1 MKVFRPSKLS
11 ASRAVW
17 SVSVVLLGALAVGC
31 QNNKP
36 APPAVTG
43 DDGCTP
49 LDPIPRRIW
58 RLSVNQYSN
67 SVRDLLGLSAA
78 PDLGTL
84 GGQST
89 YAFFADETLTVD
101 PQLAFNVSET
111 LRTVLAGLDM
121 RQLAACKSGE
131 ADKACATRF
140 ASSFG
145 QRAFRRPMTSTETT
159 ALMNVFA
166 AGQSESFEAGVSLM
180 VQALL
185 QSPSFMFR
193 SELGSGAPNSTA
205 TTALNPYE
213 VATQLAYTFLDST
226 PDAELMAA
234 AANGSLRSVDG
245 VTKQV
250 DRLLMLPAV
259 QANLVRI
266 TLAWFNV
273 NQLYAKQK
281 DKSLLAALN
290 PTDATITDLTTSLQN
305 DMLQSASLFVDDIYW
320 HGSGLITDL
329 LTSDKMFI
337 SQQMATLLN
346 LPYDPS
352 QGATPDGFVAVS
364 GTDQGRSGMLTQ
376 PALLWAVSDIATTSI
391 VHRGIEVHDNVI
403 CATPIMFPSGLINSP
418 DIVMALAARPT
429 EIEKSDYRL
438 FENDV
443 CTGCHGNID
452 PYGRVLEGFDPVGN
466 VRTIADGIPVDSSAD
481 FSRAAPLS
489 GTLDGPV
496 ELVQAILADGQFI
509 NCAAQMISSYFI
521 GRMIH
526 NASTCEVQIQR
537 KELQMSDGTIT
548 SLFHNVAAAS
558 FTRARTGGAQ

>member
-1 MKVFRPSKLS
+1 MKFFHRNGLS
-11 ASRAVW
+11 SSRALCVAG
-17 SVSVVLLGALAVGC
+17 VLLAGAVVAGC
-31 QNNKP
+31 HKDS
-36 APPAVTG
+36 APPAAVTG
-43 DDGCTP
+43 DDGCNP
-49 LDPIPRRIW
+49 LDAIPRRIW
-58 RLSVNQYSN
+58 RLSVNQYGN
-67 SVRDLLGLSAA
+67 SVRDLLGLPAA

-111 LRTVLAGLDM
+111 LRQVLAGVDL
-121 RQLAACKSGE
+121 RQLAACKSG
-131 ADKACATRF
+131 DTDNACATRF
-140 ASSFG
+140 ASSCG
-145 QRAFRRPMTSTETT
+145 ARAFRRPVNTTETF
-159 ALMNVFA
+159 ALMKVFA
-166 AGQSESFEAGVSLM
+166 AGQPESFESGISLM

-193 SELGSGAPNSTA
+193 SELGKGDPSAVASTD
-205 TTALNPYE
+205 LDPYE

-234 AANGSLRSVDG
+234 AANGSLKNVDG

-281 DKSLLAALN
+281 DKSLLVPLN
-290 PTDATITDLTTSLQN
+290 PSDATISDLTTSLQN
-305 DMLQSASLFVDDIYW
+305 DMLKSASLFVDDIYW
-320 HGSGLITDL
+320 HGSGQITDL
-329 LTSDKMFI
+329 LTSDRMFI
-337 SQQMATLLN
+337 NQRMATLLN
-346 LPYDPS
+346 LPFDSPS
-352 QGATPDGFVAVS
+352 PDDFVPVS
-364 GTDQGRSGMLTQ
+364 GADQGRAGMLTQ

-391 VHRGIEVHDNVI
+391 VHRGIEIHDNVI
-403 CATPIMFPSGLINSP
+403 CATPIMFPSGLVNRP
-418 DIVMALAARPT
+418 DIVAALAARPT

-438 FENDV
+438 FENSD

-452 PYGRVLEGFDPVGN
+452 PYGRILEGFDAIGN

-481 FSRAAPLS
+481 FSHASPLS

-496 ELVQAILADGQFI
+496 ELTQAILADKQFI

-526 NASTCEVQIQR
+526 DASTCEVQIQR
-537 KELQMSDGTIT
+537 KELEMSDGTIT